1 MSSNHKHIGG
11 RTLSRCNALQLLFQ
25 AEACGRSVADVL
37 SGEYALSEGPLDEYG
52 ELLARGTD
60 EHLADIDAVL
70 SGAMRNWSLSR
81 VSATDRNLLRIALY
95 EMLFVDEVAPAVAI
109 DECVELAKAFGS
121 SEESNHFVNGVLG
134 RIQADIDAG
143 VDVVAQA
150 REREAA
156 EASASDEQASGEYEG
171 ASVADDELADLP
183 VPDWANEGE

>member
-37 SGEYALSEGPLDEYG
+37 SGEYALSEGPLDDYG

-70 SGAMRNWSLSR
+70 SGATRNWSLSR

-134 RIQADIDAG
+134 RIQADIDTG

-156 EASASDEQASGEYEG
+156 EASTYDEQAPGVYEG
-171 ASVADDELADLP
+171 ASVANDELADMP

>member
-70 SGAMRNWSLSR
+70 SGATRNWSLSR

-109 DECVELAKAFGS
+109 DECVLMIFLS
-121 SEESNHFVNGVLG
+121 
-134 RIQADIDAG
+134 
-143 VDVVAQA
+143 VVF
-150 REREAA
+150 R
-156 EASASDEQASGEYEG
+156 
-171 ASVADDELADLP
+171 
-183 VPDWANEGE
+183 

>member
-52 ELLARGTD
+52 ELLARCTD

-70 SGAMRNWSLSR
+70 SGATRNWSLSR

-156 EASASDEQASGEYEG
+156 EASAYDEQASDDYES
-171 ASVADDELADLP
+171 ASASDDELAGMP

>member
-52 ELLARGTD
+52 ELLARGVED
-60 EHLADIDAVL
+60 HLGDIDAVL
-70 SGAMRNWSLSR
+70 SGATRNWSLSR

-95 EMLFVDEVAPAVAI
+95 EMLYVDEVASAVAI

-134 RIQADIDAG
+134 RIQTDIDAG

-150 REREAA
+150 REHKAEQGAA
-156 EASASDEQASGEYEG
+156 YGQPSDASDDGYVS
-171 ASVADDELADLP
+171 DDELADMP